1 MEIIIIYPTITTPK
15 IKVNLLIN
23 KMIKDENL
31 ENIYEN
37 NITKIIIYNKN
48 DKKNN
53 VFKRLKKSDKKN
65 CPGIGLKETGE
76 TSIMNIILQCFVHIK
91 KFLKFLNIILKLV
104 KAIEQQNYIK

>member
-31 ENIYEN
+31 ENIYGN

-48 DKKNN
+48 DKK
-53 VFKRLKKSDKKN
+53 K
-65 CPGIGLKETGE
+65 
-76 TSIMNIILQCFVHIK
+76 
-91 KFLKFLNIILKLV
+91 
-104 KAIEQQNYIK
+104 